1 MKMLFVL
8 QIYLQEPSD
17 VFLYNYVPHHAWELH
32 STAATRNVQLYHC
45 CPEPYMDVTYQFE
58 LRRRPGF
65 FRDLYIIPAL
75 LMASLVPFIF
85 ALPVTRVHRYVLG
98 EEFRLNHY
106 SDVTIS
112 ITVSQITSVS
122 IVCSAVCSG
131 AHQRKH
137 RSFALLA
144 FVRGIHRSPHVPP
157 PPPPPS
163 KRPAKRK
170 MFPFDDVIM
179 SLSVS
184 TNKPFQIV
192 KLIDCALF
200 KCFIKCQ
207 HEFNS

>member
-137 RSFALLA
+137 RSFAL
-144 FVRGIHRSPHVPP
+144 HVPP
-157 PPPPPS
+157 PPL
-163 KRPAKRK
+163 AKGQQ
-170 MFPFDDVIM
+170 
-179 SLSVS
+179 SG
-184 TNKPFQIV
+184 
-192 KLIDCALF
+192 
-200 KCFIKCQ
+200 KCFHLMTSSCHYQCRQINHFKL
-207 HEFNS
+207 